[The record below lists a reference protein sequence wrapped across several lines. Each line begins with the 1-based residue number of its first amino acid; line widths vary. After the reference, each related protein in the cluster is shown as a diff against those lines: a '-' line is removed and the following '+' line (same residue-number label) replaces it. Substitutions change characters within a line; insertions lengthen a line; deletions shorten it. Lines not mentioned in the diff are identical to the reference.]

1 MPLAKMIQP
10 VFTPKYKPL
19 EDDLVQEWLHPQPNA
34 AEPVIIEDVTIE
46 DIDWRRDKELIRL
59 YVIWSRW
66 VGLDD
71 IERSEV
77 IAGAC
82 ERARGRDYV
91 LRVTSAAGLTP
102 EEAERAGIEY
112 APLEPAG

>member
-1 MPLAKMIQP
+1 MPLAKIIHP
-10 VFTPKYKPL
+10 VLAPKYQQL
-19 EDDLVQEWLHPQPNA
+19 EDDLVHEWLHPQPTA
-34 AEPVIIEDVTIE
+34 AEPIIIEDP
-46 DIDWRRDKELIRL
+46 DKDYGDEVIRL

-66 VGLDD
+66 VGLGE

-82 ERARGRDYV
+82 ERARGRGYV

-102 EEAERAGIEY
+102 EEAELAGIEY
-112 APLEPAG
+112 APLEIAA

>member
-10 VFTPKYKPL
+10 VFTAKYKQL
-19 EDDLVQEWLHPQPNA
+19 EDDLVQEWLHPQPDA
-34 AEPVIIEDVTIE
+34 VEPIIIEDTDQGYRGGVT
-46 DIDWRRDKELIRL
+46 RL

-66 VGLDD
+66 DGLDE

-82 ERARGRDYV
+82 ERTRGRDYV
-91 LRVTSAAGLTP
+91 LKVLSAEGLTP
-102 EEAERAGIEY
+102 EDAARLGIEY
-112 APLEPAG
+112 APLELAA

>member
-1 MPLAKMIQP
+1 MPLAKMTHP
-10 VFTPKYKPL
+10 VFTPKYKEL
-19 EDDLVQEWLHPQPNA
+19 EDDLVQEWLHPQSDGS
-34 AEPVIIEDVTIE
+34 EPVIIEDVDTSRSG
-46 DIDWRRDKELIRL
+46 DLIRL

-66 VGLDD
+66 VGLDE

-82 ERARGRDYV
+82 ERTRGRDYV
-91 LRVTSAAGLTP
+91 LRVISAEGYTP

-112 APLEPAG
+112 APLEPVA